1 MRAVAT
7 GGRAGKAR
15 HHKFLQ
21 RRKERKKEGNE
32 GGGRTSSDTV
42 RTRADRKSRVRQCLF
57 FCTADFF
64 ALVCLVIS

>member
-42 RTRADRKSRVRQCLF
+42 HTRADRKSLVRHCNVWF
-57 FCTADFF
+57 FVQLIFSPSF
-64 ALVCLVIS
+64 A